1 MRRILYLVC
10 LFLSA
15 LLLVGCV
22 SGVSKDSGSGRVTVE
37 GRVIVSGSTYL
48 IVEDG
53 RPIVMHGDRN
63 GLFKGVTTGDV
74 ISILRAGEIAESYP
88 EQVRVYECKKISDGS
103 VDDIPAE
110 VIDSLTSMGWEIDG
124 VVTESNT
131 LIVDEPGSPDNTVHE
146 TVTTEEVTCS
156 YQDVSASIRVPE
168 GWLYSTDDEGL
179 YGAGFAITLYPEE
192 GEGKLVLSY
201 TDPMH
206 VFIDF
211 TVPAWTTKEEY
222 ILGGLPASRI
232 FFAES
237 QYWGYITAGDNG
249 SFMLVNSLD
258 TDTFLSLR
266 DDVELIVGSVKI
278 TEGNN

>member
-1 MRRILYLVC
+1 MRRILLVIS
-10 LFLSA
+10 LIIAVTVLA
-15 LLLVGCV
+15 GCA
-22 SGVSKDSGSGRVTVE
+22 SFISTDSGSGRVTVE
-37 GRVIVSGSTYL
+37 GHVIVSGSTYL

-53 RPIVMHGDRN
+53 RPIVMHADRN

-124 VVTESNT
+124 VATESDT
-131 LIVDEPGSPDNTVHE
+131 LVADEPGCPDNTVHE
-146 TVTTEEVTCS
+146 TVTTEEVTCC
-156 YQDVSASIRVPE
+156 YQDVSASLRVPE

-179 YGAGFAITLYPEE
+179 CGAGFTIHVCPKE
-192 GEGKLVLSY
+192 GEGEMILSY
-201 TDPMH
+201 TDPLLKS
-206 VFIDF
+206 VDF
-211 TVPAWTTKEEY
+211 TVPAGTTKEEY

-232 FFAES
+232 YLAGS
-237 QYWGYITAGDNG
+237 QYWSYITAGDNG